1 MKLFNH
7 VQIKVNDLA
16 KSKKFYD
23 GIMSTLGFNRVLE
36 IEGTVIGYGTSKHDM
51 FEIRQTNELAP
62 LSQGIHIA
70 FNAKSIEVVKSFYK
84 KALEKG
90 AKCNGKPGFRL
101 EYEKGY
107 YSAFIIELDGHNIE
121 AVYKDA
127 QKV

>member
-23 GIMSTLGFNRVLE
+23 EIMSALGFCRVLE
-36 IEGTVIGYGTSKHDM
+36 IDGTVIGYGTSKHDM
-51 FEIRQTNELAP
+51 FEIRQTDELAP

-70 FNAKSIEVVKSFYK
+70 FNAESIDVVDGFYK
-84 KALEKG
+84 TGLEQG

-107 YSAFIIELDGHNIE
+107 YSAFIIDLDGHNIE
-121 AVYKDA
+121 AVYKDT